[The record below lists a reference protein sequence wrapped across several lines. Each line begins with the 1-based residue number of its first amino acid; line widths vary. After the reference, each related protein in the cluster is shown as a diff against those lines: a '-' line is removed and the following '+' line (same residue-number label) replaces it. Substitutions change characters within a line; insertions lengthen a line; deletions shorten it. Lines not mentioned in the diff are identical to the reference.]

1 MTYAAGMAFLGPA
14 GIGAMA
20 AGDSGATLRNLSY
33 LTVKALT
40 TTNAMNTSGAF
51 TYYNAS
57 WGVLSLM
64 AMSGNFW
71 DMTQ

>member
-1 MTYAAGMAFLGPA
+1 MRD
-14 GIGAMA
+14 I
-20 AGDSGATLRNLSY
+20 SY
-33 LTVKALT
+33 LTVKAET
-40 TTNAMNTSGAF
+40 TSNVMNVSGTF
-51 TYYNAS
+51 TYYHAS

>member
-1 MTYAAGMAFLGPA
+1 MNV
-14 GIGAMA
+14 
-20 AGDSGATLRNLSY
+20 SGT
-33 LTVKALT
+33 
-40 TTNAMNTSGAF
+40 F
-51 TYYNAS
+51 TYFHAS